1 MSEFVDRLLL
11 RLRSPAEV
19 QKVLAPTND
28 PNRTRLRALFDAAF
42 VLPFAR
48 LHAVQDLEVRNIE
61 ILEVQQP
68 LFWPRR
74 TSGTWTQTIPSHAR
88 TEVFCEGEE
97 RCEPAWVDMTVEALV
112 KVVLE
117 VDPGEVESIMTKEI
131 SGFSTLDEFRNHF
144 RVFDLDAFMAD
155 HGISTV
161 EELRTRFHYLLT
173 EIRGRPPRPF
183 NPNDPANQHR
193 FSLRLAILIRE
204 ERDLVAG
211 LRTAKLARG
220 LLERTVA
227 YQPRVGVAE
236 VRTPYAPLVIFPQG
250 GPFKEE
256 DVRALFATARI
267 LAVFVPPS

>member
-1 MSEFVDRLLL
+1 
-11 RLRSPAEV
+11 
-19 QKVLAPTND
+19 
-28 PNRTRLRALFDAAF
+28 LFNAAF

-48 LHAVQDLEVRNIE
+48 LHAVQDLEVRDIE
-61 ILEVQQP
+61 ILEVQRP

-88 TEVFCEGEE
+88 TDVLSEGEE
-97 RCEPAWVDMTVEALV
+97 RCEPVWVDMTVETRV
-112 KVVLE
+112 NVVLE
-117 VDPGEVESIMTKEI
+117 IDAGEVESIMTKEI
-131 SGFSTLDEFRNHF
+131 SGFSTLDEFRSHF
-144 RVFDLDAFMAD
+144 RVFDLDAFMAE

-183 NPNDPANQHR
+183 NPNDPANRHR
-193 FSLRLAILIRE
+193 FSLRLAILIRDD
-204 ERDLVAG
+204 RDLAAG

-227 YQPRVGVAE
+227 YQPRVGAAE

-250 GPFKEE
+250 GPYKEE
-256 DVRALFATARI
+256 DVRALFMTDRI
-267 LAVFVPPS
+267 LAVFMPTS